1 MIIHFNNW
9 NNIYETIIFYK
20 YIEILIIII
29 MTITLFL
36 IFSFTFN
43 IIKLI
48 FEIKKAKNE
57 RQNILDDI
65 KKYYINKI
73 KNSKNEDKIKL
84 LISYCENFII
94 DWYYKDIWEI
104 LENLWLNK
112 NEKQKVLEH
121 INQSKL
127 LENDIIEKILN
138 NIDKKV

>member
-94 DWYYKDIWEI
+94 DWHYKDIWEI